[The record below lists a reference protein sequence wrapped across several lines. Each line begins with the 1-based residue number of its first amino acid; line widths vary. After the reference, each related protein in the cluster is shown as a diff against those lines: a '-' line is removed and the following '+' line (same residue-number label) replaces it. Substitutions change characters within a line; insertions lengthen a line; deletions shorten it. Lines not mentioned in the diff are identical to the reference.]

1 MAILTVNTLPEKIR
15 ISNAKQTFAAGKYGE
30 TYAALSGKA
39 TYKDPKVQE
48 LYDKTAMLYNL
59 EHRWERYQS
68 FIKMEKYDYA
78 LNELLVSYGIYSS
91 NIEQAKAM
99 GIEAEYQKFG
109 ENVKQALQDKFN
121 VSGEKALEV
130 YNSTTRKKY
139 TIELNQ
145 IILDAHLDK
154 ASKYKK

>member
-1 MAILTVNTLPEKIR
+1 
-15 ISNAKQTFAAGKYGE
+15 
-30 TYAALSGKA
+30 
-39 TYKDPKVQE
+39 
-48 LYDKTAMLYNL
+48 
-59 EHRWERYQS
+59 
-68 FIKMEKYDYA
+68 
-78 LNELLVSYGIYSS
+78 
-91 NIEQAKAM
+91 M

>member
-1 MAILTVNTLPEKIR
+1 
-15 ISNAKQTFAAGKYGE
+15 
-30 TYAALSGKA
+30 
-39 TYKDPKVQE
+39 
-48 LYDKTAMLYNL
+48 
-59 EHRWERYQS
+59 
-68 FIKMEKYDYA
+68 MEKYDYA
-78 LNELLVSYGIYSS
+78 LNELLVSYCIYSS